1 MVLRAEER
9 RVAVNEKRHVAAHV
23 YLTRK
28 ECTRAEIDS
37 TARIFRR
44 VNCFLN
50 SGGIER
56 LSVAD
61 SAVVAHIEDFACRR
75 NTAEIRRVIYSY
87 AVDTE
92 LVLAGISEAAGG
104 INP

>member
-1 MVLRAEER
+1 MVLRSEER
-9 RVAVNEKRHVAAHV
+9 RVAVNEKRHVASHF
-23 YLTRK
+23 YLTGK
-28 ECTRAEIDS
+28 ICARADIDRA
-37 TARIFRR
+37 ARIFRR
-44 VNCFLN
+44 INGFLN

-56 LSVAD
+56 FSVAD

-75 NTAEIRRVIYSY
+75 NTAEIRRVIYPY

-92 LVLAGISEAAGG
+92 LVLAGISEAAGR